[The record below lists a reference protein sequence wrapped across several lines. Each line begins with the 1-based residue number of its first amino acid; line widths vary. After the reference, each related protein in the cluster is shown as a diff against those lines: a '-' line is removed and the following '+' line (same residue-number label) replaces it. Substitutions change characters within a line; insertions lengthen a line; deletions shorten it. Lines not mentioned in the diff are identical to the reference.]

1 MFANEFALTSRG
13 RRRAA
18 RICLK
23 PLVLAMS
30 LAGVLGSAQAAPAV
44 DALPTGLE
52 RQTGEIQFVYNQNA
66 PRLDINQTSQNA
78 VATAGT
84 FSIGANATVNV
95 NGPSASSNTM
105 IRVTGGSPSEIYGAL
120 VANNHLWLV
129 NASGIYVGS
138 TGSISAASLLM
149 SARDVSPGEVAS
161 GYASFMARKR
171 VPFLTGANSNDF
183 GGGFIKIDPG
193 ATVTADG
200 GLVMIAPNYIYN
212 QGTIATNKPGELT
225 LLVGNSAEVEIGDS
239 GFITLAPLLPSVSD
253 NTSQVGRALFN
264 DDTGVIRS
272 DDGQVRLI
280 VAGSGGRG
288 ITFGGAQTGASGND
302 GITPV
307 NGLLNTGT
315 ISAQTF
321 NGTGNVL
328 MQVIGSQGFA
338 INQGTVTVNG
348 LSEGS
353 VAGTIDIVAPNIL
366 NGSDNVESPA
376 QLLADGSLGGGQIN
390 LVATGDTAKVISVGP
405 NSLISANA
413 RDNGNGGSIRVLG
426 APNVNSDT
434 QTSLDAGNPAAI
446 SLVTLQGT
454 LRAQGG
460 TGGGNGGQIIVSG
473 TTVNSRVTSADSF
486 TSADFKV
493 DARNAT
499 GKAGIWALY
508 SPQILIGNAAAALQN
523 GNGLTSLVVDDDL
536 STLLST
542 GANVKIGTYADAT
555 TSRPFVEVLDGTHIQ
570 SGFAGAQELAIE
582 SVDSVYL
589 GRLEKGSGAGFVIEA
604 TKGPM
609 AVKLTADSDN
619 NGVGDL
625 AVVGQQQRVQT
636 AVPGRSVAQITS
648 VNQQAQIIT
657 LGGNIT
663 LTGRS
668 VTTVTPGSVASPA
681 LGDAVTLDN
690 ALLNAQGGKVSISGT
705 GGVGISGD
713 ASTPVN
719 GVTMGNTQVIGGDI
733 TITGGSLAATGVK
746 LNGVDLSTTTNGKI
760 KVHGYSVG
768 TAKNGVH
775 VGVDALDV
783 VADLGRAGELQMSGL
798 AVGGAQSN
806 AVGLRIG
813 GLYVTTDS
821 TAVDGAVPRVTLV
834 GQSDLSS
841 APGLQINNGL
851 FVYNGASEGS
861 PSNADVVI
869 GAKAN
874 PSTAEQALDLG
885 LSSGQASFDLQTSG
899 HINVR
904 PMQVSRQGELS
915 EDPTTAIFIGQRPDV
930 ASFRTNF
937 IVPSTLFNGGMGSGL
952 NVIVGSS
959 LHSGRI
965 TTGDQVFL
973 DPSATA
979 TLQNQGPASGGIE
992 IGAQGGQPIDQPA
1005 QAGRAQA
1012 QATDTTSAGILNLV
1026 SGGNVTQTGPIFAQ
1040 AVNVVTSP
1048 QAAVT
1053 LNNPGNQIGSMLI
1066 SGGSP
1071 VAITPGA
1078 TPSAN
1083 GSITVF
1089 DAGANQFR
1097 TINATSNGNG
1107 GTTTPPDIP
1116 IEDAIAPAIS
1126 TVESSDALGE
1136 LRTDVYVRGQFT
1148 RPQVCTPANTGG
1160 GVTTD
1165 LDADPLAQQWL
1176 QVRRSAQLSS
1186 CSSVRTDSNC
1196 SAF

>member
-84 FSIGANATVNV
+84 FSIGANARVNV

-105 IRVTGGSPSEIYGAL
+105 IRVTGGSPSEIYGTL

-129 NASGIYVGS
+129 NASGIYVGAG
-138 TGSISAASLLM
+138 GSVSAASLLM

-353 VAGTIDIVAPNIL
+353 AGTIDIVAPNIL

-473 TTVNSRVTSADSF
+473 TMVNSRDTSADTPPATF
-486 TSADFKV
+486 LV
-493 DARNAT
+493 DVPSTNTT
-499 GKAGIWALY
+499 GKAGTWSLY
-508 SPQILIGNAAAALQN
+508 SPQVLIGNIASLSDIS
-523 GNGLTSLVVDDDL
+523 LTSRVFDEDL
-536 STLLST
+536 NTLLNT

-555 TSRPFVEVLDGTHIQ
+555 TTRPYVEVLDGTHIQ
-570 SGFAGAQELAIE
+570 RPHGGQ
-582 SVDSVYL
+582 
-589 GRLEKGSGAGFVIEA
+589 
-604 TKGPM
+604 
-609 AVKLTADSDN
+609 ADRR
-619 NGVGDL
+619 
-625 AVVGQQQRVQT
+625 QRQQRRGR
-636 AVPGRSVAQITS
+636 PGR
-648 VNQQAQIIT
+648 
-657 LGGNIT
+657 GGPAAAGPACCARAFGGPDHQREPAGPDHHP
-663 LTGRS
+663 GRQHH
-668 VTTVTPGSVASPA
+668 PDRP
-681 LGDAVTLDN
+681 LGDD
-690 ALLNAQGGKVSISGT
+690 GH
-705 GGVGISGD
+705 
-713 ASTPVN
+713 PW
-719 GVTMGNTQVIGGDI
+719 
-733 TITGGSLAATGVK
+733 
-746 LNGVDLSTTTNGKI
+746 
-760 KVHGYSVG
+760 
-768 TAKNGVH
+768 
-775 VGVDALDV
+775 
-783 VADLGRAGELQMSGL
+783 
-798 AVGGAQSN
+798 
-806 AVGLRIG
+806 IG
-813 GLYVTTDS
+813 GLAS
-821 TAVDGAVPRVTLV
+821 PGRCRHP
-834 GQSDLSS
+834 GQRP
-841 APGLQINNGL
+841 AERPG
-851 FVYNGASEGS
+851 
-861 PSNADVVI
+861 
-869 GAKAN
+869 
-874 PSTAEQALDLG
+874 
-885 LSSGQASFDLQTSG
+885 
-899 HINVR
+899 
-904 PMQVSRQGELS
+904 RQGEH
-915 EDPTTAIFIGQRPDV
+915 QRH
-930 ASFRTNF
+930 RWRR
-937 IVPSTLFNGGMGSGL
+937 
-952 NVIVGSS
+952 
-959 LHSGRI
+959 HQRRC
-965 TTGDQVFL
+965 L
-973 DPSATA
+973 DPC
-979 TLQNQGPASGGIE
+979 QRRDH
-992 IGAQGGQPIDQPA
+992 GQH
-1005 QAGRAQA
+1005 
-1012 QATDTTSAGILNLV
+1012 
-1026 SGGNVTQTGPIFAQ
+1026 
-1040 AVNVVTSP
+1040 
-1048 QAAVT
+1048 
-1053 LNNPGNQIGSMLI
+1053 PGH
-1066 SGGSP
+1066 
-1071 VAITPGA
+1071 
-1078 TPSAN
+1078 
-1083 GSITVF
+1083 
-1089 DAGANQFR
+1089 
-1097 TINATSNGNG
+1097 
-1107 GTTTPPDIP
+1107 
-1116 IEDAIAPAIS
+1116 
-1126 TVESSDALGE
+1126 
-1136 LRTDVYVRGQFT
+1136 
-1148 RPQVCTPANTGG
+1148 
-1160 GVTTD
+1160 
-1165 LDADPLAQQWL
+1165 
-1176 QVRRSAQLSS
+1176 RR
-1186 CSSVRTDSNC
+1186 
-1196 SAF
+1196 

>member
-52 RQTGEIQFVYNQNA
+52 RQTGEIQFVYSKNA
-66 PRLDINQTSQNA
+66 PTLDINQSSQNA

-84 FSIGANATVNV
+84 FSIGANARVNV

-129 NASGIYVGS
+129 NASGIYVGAK
-138 TGSISAASLLM
+138 GSISAASLLM
-149 SARDVSPGEVAS
+149 SARDVSAGEVAS
-161 GYASFMARKR
+161 GYASFMAGKP

-183 GGGFIKIDPG
+183 GGGFIEIDPG

-253 NTSQVGRALFN
+253 NSSQVGRALFN
-264 DDTGVIRS
+264 DSTGVIRS

-353 VAGTIDIVAPNIL
+353 AGTIDIVAPNIL

-473 TTVNSRVTSADSF
+473 TMVNSRDTSADTPPATF
-486 TSADFKV
+486 LV
-493 DARNAT
+493 DVPSTNTT
-499 GKAGIWALY
+499 GKAGTWSLY
-508 SPQILIGNAAAALQN
+508 SPQVLIGNIASLSDIS
-523 GNGLTSLVVDDDL
+523 LTSRVFDEDL
-536 STLLST
+536 NTLLNT

-555 TSRPFVEVLDGTHIQ
+555 TTRPYVEVLDGTHIQ

-589 GRLEKGSGAGFVIEA
+589 GRLQNGSGAGFVIEA

-625 AVVGQQQRVQT
+625 AVVGQQQRVQL

-768 TAKNGVH
+768 TAKDGFH

-841 APGLQINNGL
+841 APGLQVNNGL

-861 PSNADVVI
+861 RSNADVVI

-904 PMQVSRQGELS
+904 PMQVSQKGELS
-915 EDPTTAIFIGQRPDV
+915 EDPSTAIFIGQRPDV

-1078 TPSAN
+1078 TPSAT

-1107 GTTTPPDIP
+1107 GTTTSPDIP

-1160 GVTTD
+1160 GVTAD

>member
-52 RQTGEIQFVYNQNA
+52 RQTGEIQFVYSKNA
-66 PRLDINQTSQNA
+66 PTLDINQSSQNA

-84 FSIGANATVNV
+84 FSIGANARVNV

-129 NASGIYVGS
+129 NASGIYVGAK
-138 TGSISAASLLM
+138 GSISAASLLM
-149 SARDVSPGEVAS
+149 SARDVSAGEVAS
-161 GYASFMARKR
+161 GYASFMAGKP

-183 GGGFIKIDPG
+183 GGGFIEIDPG

-253 NTSQVGRALFN
+253 NSSQVGRALFN
-264 DDTGVIRS
+264 DSTGVIRS

-321 NGTGNVL
+321 NGTGHVL

-426 APNVNSDT
+426 APSVNSDT
-434 QTSLDAGNPAAI
+434 QTSLDAGNQTAT
-446 SLVTLQGT
+446 SFVTLQGR
-454 LRAQGG
+454 LSAHGG
-460 TGGGNGGQIIVSG
+460 TGGGDGGQFIVSG
-473 TTVNSRVTSADSF
+473 TTVNSRVTTTSVGTAAPVTTTTKAQVDVSAGND
-486 TSADFKV
+486 
-493 DARNAT
+493 T
-499 GKAGIWALY
+499 GKAGMYALY
-508 SPQILIGNAAAALQN
+508 SPQVLIGNAKTLS
-523 GNGLTSLVVDDDL
+523 GTTLSTPVFEDDL
-536 STLLST
+536 NSLLST

-555 TSRPFVEVLDGTHIQ
+555 TTRPYVEVLDGTHIQ

-589 GRLEKGSGAGFVIEA
+589 GRLENGSGAGFVIEA

-625 AVVGQQQRVQT
+625 AVVGQQQRVQL

-768 TAKNGVH
+768 TAKDGFH

-841 APGLQINNGL
+841 APGLQVNNGL

-861 PSNADVVI
+861 RSNADVVI

-904 PMQVSRQGELS
+904 P
-915 EDPTTAIFIGQRPDV
+915 
-930 ASFRTNF
+930 
-937 IVPSTLFNGGMGSGL
+937 
-952 NVIVGSS
+952 
-959 LHSGRI
+959 
-965 TTGDQVFL
+965 
-973 DPSATA
+973 
-979 TLQNQGPASGGIE
+979 
-992 IGAQGGQPIDQPA
+992 
-1005 QAGRAQA
+1005 
-1012 QATDTTSAGILNLV
+1012 
-1026 SGGNVTQTGPIFAQ
+1026 
-1040 AVNVVTSP
+1040 
-1048 QAAVT
+1048 
-1053 LNNPGNQIGSMLI
+1053 
-1066 SGGSP
+1066 
-1071 VAITPGA
+1071 
-1078 TPSAN
+1078 
-1083 GSITVF
+1083 
-1089 DAGANQFR
+1089 
-1097 TINATSNGNG
+1097 
-1107 GTTTPPDIP
+1107 
-1116 IEDAIAPAIS
+1116 
-1126 TVESSDALGE
+1126 
-1136 LRTDVYVRGQFT
+1136 
-1148 RPQVCTPANTGG
+1148 
-1160 GVTTD
+1160 
-1165 LDADPLAQQWL
+1165 
-1176 QVRRSAQLSS
+1176 
-1186 CSSVRTDSNC
+1186 
-1196 SAF
+1196 